1 MISIS
6 DRNLNLINIKSEL
19 YKQRLNNEINYL
31 NSLEITEDNNKR
43 KDYLKSVLDS
53 TEINTAAKKDEMI
66 NDEMRQISEKE
77 FKKCWVRMAIPYKII
92 KVEEY
97 CKEKDIDDETK
108 NKYIEMV
115 KEKKLKTKNVEYD
128 NKICKI
134 KKIQV

>member
-31 NSLEITEDNNKR
+31 NSLETTEDNNKR
-43 KDYLKSVLDS
+43 KDYLKSALDS

-115 KEKKLKTKNVEYD
+115 KEKKLKTKNVDYD

>member
-31 NSLEITEDNNKR
+31 NSLETTEDNDKR

-53 TEINTAAKKDEMI
+53 TEINTTAKKDEMI